1 MNLYEIL
8 HVSQDAPEEIIKLA
22 YKGLAQKYHPD
33 RYKGNDA
40 NEIMVKIR
48 EAYETLIDPEKRK
61 NYDTFLAEQARR
73 KQQQEEYVK
82 RQQQEE
88 FIRSQRAA
96 FDQQNRTSSNSQSEQ
111 QAQNKDS
118 KSFEMNISIDVPNSF
133 SIFSPFIKLK
143 NWIISKKKVFIQVGS
158 TCIALALIITLAVAA
173 TAYMNNLSVKTDA
186 EAITA
191 AEEAIAADEGFDPA
205 EEAVAAAKAAD
216 AADLAASNTYNSD
229 VGNNSVEVAKNSK
242 KSTLAPDKVL
252 ITKAVRE
259 FEAVLSLSG
268 IIGVKEIVQKCY
280 TDINSNK
287 EYCLY
292 LDYSARIFDANYAYE
307 MNTEPNEFF
316 AEQLFL
322 ERTFVNYYLPMNIL
336 DMDEVN
342 KHLMDSYYAI
352 LPVLK
357 KQFSQ

>member
-118 KSFEMNISIDVPNSF
+118 KSFKMNISIDVPNNF
-133 SIFSPFIKLK
+133 SIFSPFFKFK
-143 NWIISKKKVFIQVGS
+143 NWIIDNKENFKNLGMVLIGSVILLTLVIMMLDNLGRSSTDSISQNNYDQTVETDLPDDESILLTEEPELEPEPVNIPSTYIDSPLNSEVTNLPEINSVDIRNAANQVLKISEESGLMGLNAYIQNCYSLPTQDKLHCLYFDIASK
-158 TCIALALIITLAVAA
+158 
-173 TAYMNNLSVKTDA
+173 YYHDA
-186 EAITA
+186 GVQA
-191 AEEAIAADEGFDPA
+191 GFPA
-205 EEAVAAAKAAD
+205 EEFF
-216 AADLAASNTYNSD
+216 
-229 VGNNSVEVAKNSK
+229 NNS
-242 KSTLAPDKVL
+242 
-252 ITKAVRE
+252 II
-259 FEAVLSLSG
+259 FERV
-268 IIGVKEIVQKCY
+268 IQ
-280 TDINSNK
+280 
-287 EYCLY
+287 
-292 LDYSARIFDANYAYE
+292 
-307 MNTEPNEFF
+307 
-316 AEQLFL
+316 
-322 ERTFVNYYLPMNIL
+322 NYY
-336 DMDEVN
+336 
-342 KHLMDSYYAI
+342 DSYQVSSEVIEQHLEDA
-352 LPVLK
+352 LK
-357 KQFSQ
+357 ETNSTMHGLLMEKYS